1 MAAACPRWCCL
12 ATSPAPTPTPSR
24 APPARSCALPTRA
37 AARASSPPAPRRAR
51 SSGST
56 APTRHTNAFK
66 INEDVVI
73 PLPRMAEYT
82 DGIERINI
90 ELSLRNKISLCDA
103 LSAFF
108 QRGQLPLGEHDET
121 SQIPS
126 AELLEDRVAQ
136 ALALV

>member
-12 ATSPAPTPTPSR
+12 ATSPAPTPT
-24 APPARSCALPTRA
+24 APPPTR
-37 AARASSPPAPRRAR
+37 
-51 SSGST
+51 
-56 APTRHTNAFK
+56 RHPNPFK

-82 DGIERINI
+82 AGIERINI
-90 ELSLRNKISLCDA
+90 ELSLPNKISLCDA

-108 QRGQLPLGEHDET
+108 QRGQLPLGQHDET

-136 ALALV
+136 ALALVAQ